1 MVDLSNSYGISLS
14 EVFMILFSVLYLG
27 KPLKGQSESQGLFI
41 WPRVRTV
48 GVEIFRTLLAFM
60 VSGEDAAGSES
71 VEIGELKGPDFLEI
85 CASETPKQ
93 PLQKVYDKI

>member
-1 MVDLSNSYGISLS
+1 M
-14 EVFMILFSVLYLG
+14 
-27 KPLKGQSESQGLFI
+27 
-41 WPRVRTV
+41 